1 MILNLFF
8 KNKASFGNLVTKN
21 KLKILKDLRK
31 KQYQHSSTL
40 DLVFYKYSNF
50 YKYWDWFLST

>member
-50 YKYWDWFLST
+50 YKY